1 LLEGKD
7 AQLSLVLNNKFIN
20 FMDIL
25 RDNVLEARYFSFK
38 VEHYNLCKTS
48 KDLLGI
54 GGIDSMFAGMSLA
67 LQDMFKYSNELK
79 NKLANVGSR
88 KSALNL

>member
-1 LLEGKD
+1 
-7 AQLSLVLNNKFIN
+7 
-20 FMDIL
+20 MDIL

-38 VEHYNLCKTS
+38 VEHCNLCKVS

-54 GGIDSMFAGMSLA
+54 GGVDSMFAAMA
-67 LQDMFKYSNELK
+67 LGLQEMFKYSNEVK